1 MNTQTIFGH
10 KIFLSRC
17 TDESIY
23 KNKTL
28 SDSIEMVY
36 EIPDIKNKVDRS
48 QIGHALT
55 SVGLDMHL
63 ANLPGMERLMEWIG
77 TQLRLVAD
85 AKGINKP
92 RFLMPRSW
100 TNRMFKDCEGRCHT
114 HLMQADGVAIFY
126 YQVPKNSAELVLI
139 DGGVNGSE
147 HHSYPGNKKHFIV
160 PSEGQLII
168 HPPDVPHAVSRHN
181 SDDPR
186 TCFIFEFMFID

>member
-10 KIFLSRC
+10 KIFLSKC
-17 TDESIY
+17 PDESIY

-36 EIPDIKNKVDRS
+36 RIPDIKNKVDRS
-48 QIGHALT
+48 QIGEALT
-55 SVGLDMHL
+55 SVGIDLHI
-63 ANLPGMERLMEWIG
+63 AKLPGMERLMEWIG
-77 TQLRLVAD
+77 TQLQLVAD
-85 AKGINKP
+85 DRGIKKP
-92 RFLMPRSW
+92 RYVMPRAW
-100 TNRMFKDCEGRCHT
+100 TNRMLKDCEGRCHT
-114 HLMQADGVAIFY
+114 HPEQADGVVIFY

-147 HHSYPGNKKHFIV
+147 HHEYPGNKKHFIV

-168 HPPDVPHAVSRHN
+168 HPPGVPHAVSRHN

-186 TCFIFEFMFID
+186 TCFIFEFVFID